1 MEPLQKTGMV
11 RSVGIKRR
19 ENKEGN
25 LIMPTLHESHKY
37 DDIINLPHHVSGSH
51 PQMDIMDRAA
61 QFSPFAALTGY
72 EAAAKETQ
80 RLTQPKVELDE
91 SEKQLLDEKFHQL
104 EAELSKAP
112 VITVTYF
119 VPDKRKEGGAYLT
132 ISGKVK
138 KIDYFKKTLQMEQ
151 GEQLPFD
158 DISDIQL

>member
-1 MEPLQKTGMV
+1 M
-11 RSVGIKRR
+11 
-19 ENKEGN
+19 
-25 LIMPTLHESHKY
+25 
-37 DDIINLPHHVSGSH
+37 
-51 PQMDIMDRAA
+51 
-61 QFSPFAALTGY
+61 
-72 EAAAKETQ
+72 
-80 RLTQPKVELDE
+80 ELDE

-119 VPDKRKEGGAYLT
+119 VPDKRKEGGAYCT

>member
-1 MEPLQKTGMV
+1 
-11 RSVGIKRR
+11 
-19 ENKEGN
+19 
-25 LIMPTLHESHKY
+25 MPALHESHKY

-72 EAAAKETQ
+72 ESAAKETQ

-91 SEKQLLDEKFHQL
+91 SEKQLLNEKFHQL